1 MRDLKILFLKTF
13 QLGAKKTGKKS
24 AFGGAKKV
32 DKTAFKNASSA
43 AERVEKEEKV
53 NKRISRK
60 IIIIFKGRPENGRW
74 RSLSFYRSR
83 GSLDL

>member
-1 MRDLKILFLKTF
+1 MRDLKIFFLKTF

-53 NKRISRK
+53 NK
-60 IIIIFKGRPENGRW
+60 EN
-74 RSLSFYRSR
+74 LEEDNHYF
-83 GSLDL
+83 